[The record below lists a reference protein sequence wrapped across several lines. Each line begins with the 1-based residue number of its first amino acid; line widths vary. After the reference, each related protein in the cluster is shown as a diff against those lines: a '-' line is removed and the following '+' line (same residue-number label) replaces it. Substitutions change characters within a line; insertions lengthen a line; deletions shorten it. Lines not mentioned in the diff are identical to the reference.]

1 MAITVSQKAI
11 PYLKALV
18 HLAVLYP
25 IVNLYYQAINDRLG
39 ADPVEAVIHFT
50 GIGAINL
57 LLLSLSISPAAKF
70 FKIGALIHFRR
81 MIGLYA
87 FVYALCHIL
96 NFLSFE
102 VQFDL
107 QLFIDEIFERPYITV
122 GMTAFLFLTALA
134 VTSTAKTRRK
144 MKKNWQKLHNFN
156 YLIVLLG
163 VVHFYWSVK
172 SEIIEPLI
180 YFALYVMLMG
190 FRHQKVRGWIKKRRP
205 Q

>member
-18 HLAVLYP
+18 HLAALYP

-87 FVYALCHIL
+87 FVYALFHIL

-107 QLFIDEIFERPYITV
+107 RLFIDEIFERPYITV

-134 VTSTAKTRRK
+134 VTSIAKIRRK
-144 MKKNWQKLHNFN
+144 MKKNWQKLHNFT

-190 FRHQKVRGWIKKRRP
+190 LRHQKVRGWIKKRRP

>member
-1 MAITVSQKAI
+1 MAIAVSQKAI

-18 HLAVLYP
+18 HITALYP
-25 IVNLYYQAINDRLG
+25 LVNLYYQAISDRLG
-39 ADPVEAVIHFT
+39 ADPVEVVIHFT
-50 GIGAINL
+50 GIGALNL
-57 LLLSLSISPAAKF
+57 LLISLLISPAAKF
-70 FKIGALIHFRR
+70 FKIGALIQFRR

-87 FVYALCHIL
+87 FFYALCHIL

-107 QLFIDEIFERPYITV
+107 QLFIDEVFERPYITV
-122 GMTAFLFLTALA
+122 GMTAFLLLTALA
-134 VTSTAKTRRK
+134 VTSIAKIRRK
-144 MKKNWQKLHNFN
+144 MKKNWQTLHNFT
-156 YLIVLLG
+156 YLIALLG

-180 YFALYVMLMG
+180 YVGLYAILMG
-190 FRHQKVRGWIKKRRP
+190 FRHQKVQGWRKKRP

>member
-18 HLAVLYP
+18 HLAALYP
-25 IVNLYYQAINDRLG
+25 LVNLYYQAINDRLG

-50 GIGAINL
+50 GIGALNL
-57 LLLSLSISPAAKF
+57 LLISSLISPAAKF
-70 FKIGALIHFRR
+70 FKMGLLIHFRR
-81 MIGLYA
+81 IIGLYA
-87 FVYALCHIL
+87 FTYAVCHLL

-122 GMTAFLFLTALA
+122 GMTAFLFLTTLA
-134 VTSTAKTRRK
+134 VTSTTKIRRT
-144 MKKNWQKLHNFN
+144 MRKNWQKLHNFT
-156 YLIVLLG
+156 YLIALLV

-180 YFALYVMLMG
+180 YVAIYALLMAL
-190 FRHQKVRGWIKKRRP
+190 RHQKFRGWVKKIWP

>member
-1 MAITVSQKAI
+1 MAIAVSQKAI

-18 HLAVLYP
+18 HITALYP
-25 IVNLYYQAINDRLG
+25 LVKLYYQAISDRLG
-39 ADPVEAVIHFT
+39 ADPVEVVIHFT
-50 GIGAINL
+50 GIGALNL
-57 LLLSLSISPAAKF
+57 LLISLLISPAAKF
-70 FKIGALIHFRR
+70 FKIGALIQFRR

-107 QLFIDEIFERPYITV
+107 QLFIDEVFERPYITV
-122 GMTAFLFLTALA
+122 GMTAFLLLTALA
-134 VTSTAKTRRK
+134 VTSIAKIRRK
-144 MKKNWQKLHNFN
+144 MKKNWQTLHNFT
-156 YLIVLLG
+156 YLIALLG

-180 YFALYVMLMG
+180 YVGLYAILMG
-190 FRHQKVRGWIKKRRP
+190 FRHQKVQGWRKKRP

>member
-1 MAITVSQKAI
+1 MAIAVSQKAI

-18 HLAVLYP
+18 HITALYP
-25 IVNLYYQAINDRLG
+25 LVNLYYQAISDRLG
-39 ADPVEAVIHFT
+39 ADPVEVVIHFT
-50 GIGAINL
+50 GIGALNL
-57 LLLSLSISPAAKF
+57 LLISLLISPAAKF
-70 FKIGALIHFRR
+70 FKIGALIQFRR

-107 QLFIDEIFERPYITV
+107 QLFIDEVFERPYITV
-122 GMTAFLFLTALA
+122 GMIAFLFLTALA
-134 VTSTAKTRRK
+134 VTSIAKIRRK
-144 MKKNWQKLHNFN
+144 MKKNWQTLHNFT
-156 YLIVLLG
+156 YLIALLG

-180 YFALYVMLMG
+180 YVGLYAILMG
-190 FRHQKVRGWIKKRRP
+190 FRHQKVQGWRKKRP

>member
-18 HLAVLYP
+18 HLAALYP

-96 NFLSFE
+96 NFLFFE

-144 MKKNWQKLHNFN
+144 MKKNWQKLHNFT

-163 VVHFYWSVK
+163 AVHFYWSVK

-180 YFALYVMLMG
+180 YFAFYVMLMG

>member
-1 MAITVSQKAI
+1 MAIAVSQKAI

-18 HLAVLYP
+18 HITALYP
-25 IVNLYYQAINDRLG
+25 LVKLYYQAISDRLG
-39 ADPVEAVIHFT
+39 ADPVEVVIHFT
-50 GIGAINL
+50 GIGALNL
-57 LLLSLSISPAAKF
+57 LLISLLISPAAKF
-70 FKIGALIHFRR
+70 FKIGALIQFRR

-107 QLFIDEIFERPYITV
+107 QLFINEVFERPYITV
-122 GMTAFLFLTALA
+122 GMTAFLLLTALA
-134 VTSTAKTRRK
+134 VTSIAKIRRK
-144 MKKNWQKLHNFN
+144 MKKNWQTLHNFT
-156 YLIVLLG
+156 YLIALLG

-180 YFALYVMLMG
+180 YVGLYAILMG
-190 FRHQKVRGWIKKRRP
+190 FRHQKVQGWRKKRP